1 MNYQIIPAFPTPIGI
16 TKVSQEFCEPLK
28 QFKGMEQRAHEGE
41 ERDFFV
47 LDKLP
52 DLKKKLIKLFS
63 NYINLKILHTPA
75 QQYTITTSW
84 ITVNKTGEP
93 MDRHK
98 HVNSYYSSIFYFDK
112 VSKEHPPLYLEN
124 QSSIDGFWVEPL
136 RRTEFNCSSYEAPI
150 EEGLIIF
157 FPSYLYHS
165 YPGYEPTDVIRKSL
179 ACNYIPINQFGKYDS
194 TLDTRT
200 IHG

>member
-1 MNYQIIPAFPTPIGI
+1 MNYQIIPAFSTPIGI
-16 TKVSQEFCEPLK
+16 TKLSQEFCEPLK
-28 QFKGMEQRAHEGE
+28 KLKGMEQSRVESN
-41 ERDFFV
+41 DFFV

-52 DLKKKLIKLFS
+52 NLKKKLIKLFS

-98 HVNSYYSSIFYFDK
+98 HVNSYYSSVFYFDK
-112 VSKEHPPLYLEN
+112 VSKEHPPLSLESERSEN
-124 QSSIDGFWVEPL
+124 GFYVQPL
-136 RRTEFNCSSYEAPI
+136 RINEFNCSSYQAPI
-150 EEGLIIF
+150 EEGTIIF
-157 FPSYLYHS
+157 CPSHLYH
-165 YPGYEPTDVIRKSL
+165 YHPRYEPTDVIRKSL
-179 ACNYIPINQFGKYDS
+179 ACNYIPIGMFGQFDS
-194 TLDTRT
+194 TLDTRQ